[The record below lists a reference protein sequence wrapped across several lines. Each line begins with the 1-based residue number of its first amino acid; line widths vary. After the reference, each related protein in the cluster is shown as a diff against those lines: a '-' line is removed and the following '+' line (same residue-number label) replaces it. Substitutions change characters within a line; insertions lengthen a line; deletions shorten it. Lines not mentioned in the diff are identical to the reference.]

1 MSLISSLKLVEYR
14 PETAQGRIFV
24 RRRKLADKIDQQI
37 NLASDPAYIAK
48 KLVTV
53 TDENGSQ
60 HRREVVKR
68 IKRWWVVNADD
79 TVQLTVRYGSK
90 PIELAKGKNA
100 IECAN
105 SAEICSVLSK
115 VKDAVLNGELDAALN
130 SVTVAGR
137 KAKKAQ

>member
-1 MSLISSLKLVEYR
+1 MSLISSLKLIEFR

-37 NLASDPAYIAK
+37 KLATDPAYTPSK
-48 KLVTV
+48 FVTV
-53 TDENGSQ
+53 TDESGNQ
-60 HRREVVKR
+60 HRREVAKR

-100 IECAN
+100 IQCTNASEV
-105 SAEICSVLSK
+105 STVLST
-115 VKDAVLNGELDAALN
+115 VKEAVLNGELDNALN
-130 SVTVAGR
+130 SVTGVGS
-137 KAKKAQ
+137 KVK

>member
-1 MSLISSLKLVEYR
+1 MSLITSLKLIEYK

-37 NLASDPAYIAK
+37 NLATDPAYAPSK
-48 KLVTV
+48 FVTI
-53 TDENGSQ
+53 TDESGNQ
-60 HRREVVKR
+60 QRREIAKR
-68 IKRWWVVNADD
+68 IKRWWVVNADE

-105 SAEICSVLSK
+105 ASEVSVVLSK
-115 VKDAVLNGELDAALN
+115 VKEAVLNGELDSALS
-130 SVTVAGR
+130 SVTAVGS
-137 KAKKAQ
+137 KAK

>member
-1 MSLISSLKLVEYR
+1 MSPITSLKLIEFR

-37 NLASDPAYIAK
+37 NLADDAAYTTTKI
-48 KLVTV
+48 VTV
-53 TDENGSQ
+53 TDENGNQ
-60 HRREVVKR
+60 QRREVAKR

-105 SAEICSVLSK
+105 VAEVSTVLSK
-115 VKDAVLNGELDAALN
+115 VKEAVLNGELDTALN
-130 SVTVAGR
+130 SVTVIGR
-137 KAKKAQ
+137 KAKQ